1 MESASVDWH
10 RATDQPR
17 KRRKR
22 AANRKKLTKRLI
34 DAARYEP
41 PASHLR
47 GAYYIWD
54 TETAGFGLRVY
65 PSGRKAFVLT
75 YRVKGKQRFYSLG
88 RYGEL
93 TLHQARTEALD
104 VLRQARQGKDPAE
117 DRMSYRK
124 APTMADL
131 AERFIEEHSKIN
143 KNPVVVKEDQRRFRL
158 HIPPRFGH
166 RRVVDIT
173 RADVAELHTAMA
185 PTPGAANNVRSLLA
199 TAFSLAEVWGW
210 RPEGSNPTQ
219 HVRAYKLQK
228 RERHLSPAEL
238 GRLAQVLTEA
248 ERLQSI
254 GTEAITAIRLLIVTG
269 CRLNEILKLRWED
282 VDFEG
287 RCLRLPDSKTGPKT
301 VPLNS
306 AALELL
312 SAIEHREGKPFVIP
326 GKKPGSHL
334 TSLKGQWPRIRA
346 SAGLED
352 VRIHDLRHTYA
363 SFGVNLGL
371 PLPMIGKVLGHSNA
385 AMTERYAHLADDPV
399 RETNERIGAHI
410 ASVMAGAPEAVA
422 ATTGMEIGEGSGAR
436 R

>member
-1 MESASVDWH
+1 MEPGLTTLFEANP
-10 RATDQPR
+10 RQAERCRPTEAAR

-22 AANRKKLTKRLI
+22 AANRKKLTKRTI

-41 PASHLR
+41 PASHPR
-47 GAYYIWD
+47 GAFYIWD

-65 PSGRKAFVLT
+65 PSGRKVFVLT

-93 TLHQARTEALD
+93 TVQEARTEALD

-117 DRMSYRK
+117 DRMAYRK

-131 AERFIEEHSKIN
+131 AERFIEEHSKVN
-143 KNPVVVKEDQRRFRL
+143 KKPASVVQDRQRFRL
-158 HIPPRFGH
+158 HILPRLGH

-185 PTPGAANNVRSLLA
+185 AIPGAANNVRSLLA
-199 TAFSLAEVWGW
+199 KAFSLAEVWGW

-219 HVRAYKLQK
+219 HVRAYKTQR

-238 GRLAQVLTEA
+238 RRLAEVLAEA
-248 ERLQSI
+248 ERLQTTGPEVI
-254 GTEAITAIRLLIVTG
+254 AAMRLLILTG
-269 CRLNEILKLRWED
+269 CRRNEILRLRWEE

-306 AALELL
+306 VALELL
-312 SAIEHREGKPFVIP
+312 SEIERREGNPFVIP
-326 GKKPGSHL
+326 GKKVGAHL
-334 TSLKGQWPRIRA
+334 TSLNGQWPRIRA
-346 SAGLED
+346 AAGLEG
-352 VRIHDLRHTYA
+352 VRLHDLRHTFA

-371 PLPMIGKVLGHSNA
+371 PLPMIGKVLGHSHA
-385 AMTERYAHLADDPV
+385 SMTERYAHLADDPV
-399 RETNERIGAHI
+399 REANEKIGAHI
-410 ASVMAGAPEAVA
+410 AALMLGQPSAVA
-422 ATTGMEIGEGSGAR
+422 ATDAS
-436 R
+436 

>member
-1 MESASVDWH
+1 MESAPVDWH

-34 DAARYEP
+34 DAAKYEP
-41 PASHLR
+41 PASHPR

-93 TLHQARTEALD
+93 TLHKARTEALD

-117 DRMSYRK
+117 DRMSYRQ

-131 AERFIEEHSKIN
+131 AERFIEEHSKVN
-143 KNPVVVKEDQRRFRL
+143 KKPVCVHQDRRRFRNHVL
-158 HIPPRFGH
+158 PRLGQ

-173 RADVAELHTAMA
+173 RADIVELHTAMA
-185 PTPGAANNVRSLLA
+185 ATPGAANNVRSLLSS
-199 TAFSLAEVWGW
+199 AFNLAEAWGW
-210 RPEGSNPTQ
+210 RPEGSNP
-219 HVRAYKLQK
+219 VRQVQRYKLRK
-228 RERHLSPAEL
+228 RERHLSPKEL
-238 GRLAQVLTEA
+238 ARLARVLAEA
-248 ERLQSI
+248 ERQQSI
-254 GTEAITAIRLLIVTG
+254 PAAAIAAIRLLILTG
-269 CRLNEILKLRWED
+269 CRRNEILELKWEY
-282 VDFEG
+282 VDLEA

-312 SAIEHREGKPFVIP
+312 SEIERREPFVIP
-326 GKKPGSHL
+326 GRRPGSHL
-334 TSLKGQWPRIRA
+334 HSLNSQWQRIRVA
-346 SAGLED
+346 AGLED
-352 VRIHDLRHTYA
+352 VRIHDLRHSFA

-385 AMTERYAHLADDPV
+385 SMTERYAHLADDPV

-410 ASVMAGAPEAVA
+410 ASVMVGAPEAEA
-422 ATTGMEIGEGSGAR
+422 ATTGMEIDEGGGVR